1 MQKRHIPD
9 RTVSEWVDYIQTLH
23 HSEIELGIERVA
35 KVYRRLYPDGMPCKV
50 ISVAG
55 TNGKGSTAEI
65 IASIYHQAGYKVG
78 KFSSPHLIDFGER
91 YLINGANASDQALL
105 DAFVK
110 IEQARADIPITYFEF
125 GALLAVELFCEAKVD
140 VAVMEVG
147 LGGRLD
153 AINMLDADV
162 ALITSISIDHTA
174 WLGNTIEK
182 IAYEKAGIA
191 REASPCVVGIREPAQ
206 SIIDYCDEI
215 KSDLQVLGQS
225 FDYQFDKCSNQW
237 SWQSN
242 QSTSSQIDRHLTQ
255 LPLPFSQAGV
265 QLSNAAIAI
274 QAVNLLNDGLLVS
287 DQSIVDGIAKAS
299 IQGRCQIFSQKPLTI
314 LDVAH
319 NESSVQRL
327 REFVDGQRIN
337 KNIQQARVY
346 ALCGMLKD
354 KEVAQSLACMTG
366 LVEHWHLATIYNERG
381 ADAHYLQEQLNS
393 VDTKSNKTISL
404 HDSVNIAYNDVL
416 KIVKPD
422 DILIVFGSFFVV
434 GDILKATNKH

>member
-1 MQKRHIPD
+1 MQQRLIPD

-23 HSEIELGIERVA
+23 HSEIELGVERVS

-50 ISVAG
+50 ISIAG

-91 YLINGANASDQALL
+91 YLINGANASDQGLL

-125 GALLAVELFCEAKVD
+125 GALLAVELFCTAKVD

-182 IAYEKAGIA
+182 IAYEKVGIA

-215 KSDLQVLGQS
+215 KSDLQVLGKS
-225 FDYQFDKCSNQW
+225 FDYQFEEGANQW

-242 QSTSSQIDRHLTQ
+242 QSSRNLTQ
-255 LPLPFSQAGV
+255 LPLPFSQSGV

-274 QAVNLLNDGLLVS
+274 QAVDLLNDTLLVS

-299 IQGRCQIFSQKPLTI
+299 ILGRCQVFSQKPLTI

-327 REFVDGQRIN
+327 REFIDGQRRS
-337 KNIQQARVY
+337 KNMKQGHVY

-354 KEVAQSLACMTG
+354 KEVAQSLVCMAG
-366 LVEHWHLATIYNERG
+366 LVDHWHLATIHNERG
-381 ADAHYLQEQLNS
+381 ADAYYLQEQLNS

-404 HDSVNIAYNDVL
+404 HDSVNIAYDDVL

-434 GDILKATNKH
+434 GDILKSTNKH